1 MFNFVKNLFKKE
13 SVDYKQV
20 AEEYEKEYI
29 KLYKENE
36 KMKNQLSWF
45 ESLGLPTQ
53 ETLSSGFDYYDFLKN
68 KINELEADKQALVT
82 RNASMHKKI
91 KQLQELEKMF
101 LQEISELKSK
111 LEAVKLASIDA
122 NIIPESSENNK
133 IDFKP
138 QVNYTQP
145 LEPEK
150 AEVAKPRTLKEV
162 KEYLNKIN
170 LRA

>member
-13 SVDYKQV
+13 SIDYKQV
-20 AEEYEKEYI
+20 AKEYEKEYI

-53 ETLSSGFDYYDFLKN
+53 ETLDGGFDYYDFLKN
-68 KINELEADKQALVT
+68 KVNELEADKQALVT
-82 RNASMHKKI
+82 RSASMHKKI
-91 KQLQELEKMF
+91 KQLQELEKMY

-111 LEAVKLASIDA
+111 LEAVKLASADI
-122 NIIPESSENNK
+122 NVVESNKNNK
-133 IDFKP
+133 TDSKP
-138 QVNYTQP
+138 QVNYTQL

-170 LRA
+170 LHA